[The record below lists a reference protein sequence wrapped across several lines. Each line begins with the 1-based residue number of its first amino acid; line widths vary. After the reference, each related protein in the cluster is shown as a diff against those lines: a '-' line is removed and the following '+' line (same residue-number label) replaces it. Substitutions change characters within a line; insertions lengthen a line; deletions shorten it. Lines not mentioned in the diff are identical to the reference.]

1 PLRGARARTRRTA
14 GGLGRGVDALAFTTA
29 GHTAGRPEERRAM
42 IQSLLDTDL
51 YKFTMMQGVLH
62 QYPAAQASY
71 RFRCRSPGV
80 DLGRHIDAISDA
92 IDALCALR
100 FSTAEL
106 DYLRGLR
113 FISSDFV
120 DFLGLFRLDR
130 KYLRLERSDA
140 EQGGIA

>member
-1 PLRGARARTRRTA
+1 AAPARRVIARASLLRRVAQAPRAVALLHPLRGARARTRRTA

-29 GHTAGRPEERRAM
+29 GHTAGGPEERRAM

-80 DLGRHIDAISDA
+80 DL
-92 IDALCALR
+92 
-100 FSTAEL
+100 
-106 DYLRGLR
+106 
-113 FISSDFV
+113 
-120 DFLGLFRLDR
+120 
-130 KYLRLERSDA
+130 
-140 EQGGIA
+140 